1 MNWQKKITVDPSVLA
16 GKPVIKG
23 TRLSVEFIISLFSEG
38 WGFEEVLK
46 NYPQLTKEDIQ
57 AALHYASEVLKAEVI
72 FPTHTG
78 TMG

>member
-1 MNWQKKITVDPSVLA
+1 MNWQQKIVMDPAVLA

-23 TRLSVEFIISLFSEG
+23 TRLSVEFIIGLLSQG
-38 WGFEEVLK
+38 WDFQEILK

-78 TMG
+78 TTG